1 MIKKRV
7 KFIFSLVIVLLVTI
21 GCQHMNKDLDT
32 NLESELEATEKI
44 SNNMY
49 EYNEISLKDLG
60 INEASGIEV
69 GDDKIYISDRDSND
83 IKIFDR
89 SLKYIDFI
97 KIDSIAKPSLIASY
111 EDKLAILDESSLKC
125 VVLDKESMEELLTI
139 DLPAIQEDS
148 FYQDMAMNS
157 NEIFIT
163 MHTAEFNDAKIFKIN
178 LMDSTVTSIKDEFS
192 GNVDSGGENTY
203 FINSMEAYHES
214 DREGFRG
221 GENHIYSLN
230 KGELVDIGSLIGSS
244 YPGDFFQG
252 DGGFYV
258 YTAGWSAIDFYDENC
273 SYKQSLVSFDSSDIQ
288 AILKGNSS
296 HMYLLMP
303 NEKRLFEIKR
313 K

>member
-1 MIKKRV
+1 MIKNRV
-7 KFIFSLVIVLLVTI
+7 KFIFSLVIVLLVII
-21 GCQHMNKDLDT
+21 GCQRMNKDSDT
-32 NLESELEATEKI
+32 NLESELDVTEKI
-44 SNNMY
+44 FSNLY

-60 INEASGIEV
+60 IDEASGMEFV
-69 GDDKIYISDRDSND
+69 DDKIYISDRGSND
-83 IKIFDR
+83 VKIFDR
-89 SLKYIDFI
+89 SLKNINLI
-97 KIDSIAKPSLIASY
+97 KTNTIAKPSLISSY
-111 EDKLAILDESSLKC
+111 GDKLAILDESSLKC
-125 VVLDKESMEELLTI
+125 VVLDKESMKELLTI
-139 DLPAIQEDS
+139 DLPAIQDDS
-148 FYQDMAMNS
+148 FYQDVAMNR

-178 LMDSTVTSIKDEFS
+178 LMDSTVTSSKDEFF
-192 GNVDSGGENTY
+192 GNVDSDGENTY

-221 GENHIYSLN
+221 GNNYIYSLN
-230 KGELVDIGSLIGSS
+230 KGEPGVIGSLIGSS
-244 YPGDFFQG
+244 YPGDFFQA

-258 YTAGWSAIDFYDENC
+258 YTAGWSAIDFYDKNC
-273 SYKQSLVSFDSSDIQ
+273 SYKQSLVSFDIADIQ

>member
-1 MIKKRV
+1 MIKNRV

-32 NLESELEATEKI
+32 NLESELDATEKI
-44 SNNMY
+44 SNNSY

-60 INEASGIEV
+60 IDEASGMELV
-69 GDDKIYISDRDSND
+69 DDKIYISDRGSND
-83 IKIFDR
+83 VKIFDR
-89 SLKYIDFI
+89 SLKNINLI
-97 KIDSIAKPSLIASY
+97 KMNAIAKPSLISSY
-111 EDKLAILDESSLKC
+111 GDKLAILDESSLKC

-139 DLPAIQEDS
+139 DLPSIQDDS

-214 DREGFRG
+214 DREGFKG

-288 AILKGNSS
+288 AILKGSSS

>member
-1 MIKKRV
+1 MIKNRV
-7 KFIFSLVIVLLVTI
+7 KFIFSIVIVLLVSI
-21 GCQHMNKDLDT
+21 GCQRMNKDSDT
-32 NLESELEATEKI
+32 NLESELDATEKI
-44 SNNMY
+44 SNNSY

-60 INEASGIEV
+60 IDEASGMEFV
-69 GDDKIYISDRDSND
+69 DDKIYISDRGSND
-83 IKIFDR
+83 VKIFDR
-89 SLKYIDFI
+89 SLKNINLI
-97 KIDSIAKPSLIASY
+97 KMNAIAKPSLISSY
-111 EDKLAILDESSLKC
+111 GDKLAILDESSLKC
-125 VVLDKESMEELLTI
+125 VVLDKESMKELLTI

-192 GNVDSGGENTY
+192 GNVDSSGENTY

-221 GENHIYSLN
+221 GENHIYSLK

-273 SYKQSLVSFDSSDIQ
+273 SYKQSLVSFDISDIQ
-288 AILKGNSS
+288 AILKGSSS

>member
-1 MIKKRV
+1 MIKNRV
-7 KFIFSLVIVLLVTI
+7 KFIFSLVIVLLVSI
-21 GCQHMNKDLDT
+21 GCQSMNKDSDT
-32 NLESELEATEKI
+32 NLESELYATEKI
-44 SNNMY
+44 FSNLY

-60 INEASGIEV
+60 IDEASGMEFV
-69 GDDKIYISDRDSND
+69 DDKIYISDRGSND
-83 IKIFDR
+83 VKIFDR
-89 SLKYIDFI
+89 SLKNINLI
-97 KIDSIAKPSLIASY
+97 KMNAIAKPSLISSY
-111 EDKLAILDESSLKC
+111 GDKLAILDESSLKC
-125 VVLDKESMEELLTI
+125 VVLDKESMKELLTI

-148 FYQDMAMNS
+148 FYQDIAMNS

-192 GNVDSGGENTY
+192 GNVDSDGENTY

-221 GENHIYSLN
+221 GENHIYSLK

-288 AILKGNSS
+288 AILKGSSS

>member
-1 MIKKRV
+1 MIKNRV

-32 NLESELEATEKI
+32 NLESELDATKKI
-44 SNNMY
+44 SNNSY

-60 INEASGIEV
+60 IDEASGMEFV
-69 GDDKIYISDRDSND
+69 DDKIYISDRGSND
-83 IKIFDR
+83 VKIFDR
-89 SLKYIDFI
+89 SLKNINLI
-97 KIDSIAKPSLIASY
+97 KMNAIAKPSLISSY
-111 EDKLAILDESSLKC
+111 GDKLAILDESSLKC

-139 DLPAIQEDS
+139 DLPSIQEDS

-214 DREGFRG
+214 DSEGFRG
-221 GENHIYSLN
+221 GENHIYSLK

-258 YTAGWSAIDFYDENC
+258 YTAGWSAIDFYDKNC
-273 SYKQSLVSFDSSDIQ
+273 SYKQSLVSFDISDIQ

>member
-1 MIKKRV
+1 MIKNRV

-21 GCQHMNKDLDT
+21 GCQRVNKDSDI
-32 NLESELEATEKI
+32 NVESELDATEKI
-44 SNNMY
+44 SKDLY

-60 INEASGIEV
+60 INEASGMELV
-69 GDDKIYISDRDSND
+69 GDKIYISDRDSND
-83 IKIFDR
+83 IKIFDK
-89 SLKYIDFI
+89 SLEYIDFI

-111 EDKLAILDESSLKC
+111 EDKLAILDESSFKI
-125 VVLDKESMEELLTI
+125 VVFDKESMKELLTI
-139 DLPAIQEDS
+139 DLPSIQEDS
-148 FYQDMAMNS
+148 FYQDIAMNS

-163 MHTAEFNDAKIFKIN
+163 MHAVEFNDAKILKIN
-178 LMDSTVTSIKDEFS
+178 LMDSTVTSIKDEFF
-192 GNVDSGGENTY
+192 GNVDSDGDNTY
-203 FINSMEAYHES
+203 FINSMEAYQES
-214 DREGFRG
+214 DIEGFRG

-252 DGGFYV
+252 DGGFFV
-258 YTAGWSAIDFYDENC
+258 YTSGWSAIDFYDKNC

-288 AILKGNSS
+288 AILKGSSS

>member
-1 MIKKRV
+1 MIKNRV

-21 GCQHMNKDLDT
+21 GCQRVNKDSDI
-32 NLESELEATEKI
+32 NVESELDATEKI
-44 SNNMY
+44 SKDLY

-60 INEASGIEV
+60 INEASGMELV
-69 GDDKIYISDRDSND
+69 GDKIYISDRDSND
-83 IKIFDR
+83 IKIFDK
-89 SLKYIDFI
+89 SLEYIDFI

-111 EDKLAILDESSLKC
+111 EDKLAILDESSFKI
-125 VVLDKESMEELLTI
+125 VVFDKESMEELLTI
-139 DLPAIQEDS
+139 DLPSIQEDS
-148 FYQDMAMNS
+148 FYQDIAMNS

-163 MHTAEFNDAKIFKIN
+163 MHTADFNDAKILKIN
-178 LMDSTVTSIKDEFS
+178 LKDSHVTGIKDEFL
-192 GNVDSGGENTY
+192 GNVDSDGENTY

-214 DREGFRG
+214 DREGFIG

-252 DGGFYV
+252 DDGFFV
-258 YTAGWSAIDFYDENC
+258 YTAGWSAIDFYDKNC
-273 SYKQSLVSFDSSDIQ
+273 SYKQSLVSFDISDIK